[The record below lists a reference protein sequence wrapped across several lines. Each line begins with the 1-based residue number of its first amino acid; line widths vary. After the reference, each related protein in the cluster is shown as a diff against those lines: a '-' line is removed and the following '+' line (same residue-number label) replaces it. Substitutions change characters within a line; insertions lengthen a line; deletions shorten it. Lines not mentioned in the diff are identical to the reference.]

1 MLHKIFDHLLFD
13 LQSINMHIRVKSIV
27 GQENLTDTFNN
38 NNNNSKSNQTVEG
51 GVVVL
56 DSGQA
61 SNIIILL
68 VLLSVMALITCRWYM
83 RYTKK
88 SPNFKKVKYV
98 NNDFRNSLFLNFL

>member
-27 GQENLTDTFNN
+27 GQENLTYTFNN
-38 NNNNSKSNQTVEG
+38 NNSNQAVEG

-98 NNDFRNSLFLNFL
+98 NNDFRNSLF

>member
-27 GQENLTDTFNN
+27 GQENLTYTFNDNN
-38 NNNNSKSNQTVEG
+38 NNNSNQTVEG

-98 NNDFRNSLFLNFL
+98 NNDFRNSLF